1 MPQTRLHAAF
11 PGAQPGTGFLATLM
25 RVLIGGVFLFF
36 AFFLLLF
43 TLVLGLFLMLLR
55 TLGIGPKRTAPTMP
69 FGFPFQHPGHGPA
82 DVSQGATESTDSP
95 SEPGTQGKIPE
106 RLEAFHGTLEEF
118 MQEKKGG
125 DRS

>member
-11 PGAQPGTGFLATLM
+11 PGAQPGTGFIATLM

-55 TLGIGPKRTAPTMP
+55 ALGIGPKRTAPTMP
-69 FGFPFQHPGHGPA
+69 FGFPFQGQAAPSDQAGHA
-82 DVSQGATESTDSP
+82 DTPP
-95 SEPGTQGKIPE
+95 SSAEGTQEKTPE
-106 RLEAFHGTLEEF
+106 RLEAFHGSLEEF
-118 MQEKKGG
+118 MQQKKDDQG
-125 DRS
+125 S